1 MADRCLACTLELSG
15 DADMHPACAR
25 ELFGRARVPTI
36 DLDPNHLYLFGQE
49 MAGRTTLSGVQSKV
63 SLGWHQKSLRV
74 RAESSAFI
82 LKPQSSTYPELPQ
95 NEHICMR
102 IARLRGLRVAE
113 HGLVRLTN
121 GSLALIVRRFDR
133 DGSRRIPMEDFGQ
146 LAEKLP
152 REKYDGSA
160 ELCARIVRRYAAEP
174 VLDQLNLFRVFL
186 CSWWLGNGDLH
197 LKNLALLSVDRERP
211 RLSPAYDLL
220 CTQLVIANDPQA
232 LPVAGKKSRLDRADW
247 LTFAEYCEVP
257 RKLAEIEI
265 ENQRTTLEP
274 ARALVDACFLSE
286 PFRTALME
294 RLEEHTS
301 RLA

>member
-1 MADRCLACTLELSG
+1 MAERCLACTLELGG

-25 ELFGRARVPTI
+25 ELFGRASVPQI
-36 DLDPNHLYLFGQE
+36 DLDPDHLYLFGQV

-82 LKPQSSTYPELPQ
+82 LKPQSSTYPEMPQ
-95 NEHICMR
+95 NEHVCMR
-102 IARLRGLRVAE
+102 IARLRGVRVAE
-113 HGLVRLTN
+113 HGLVRLKN
-121 GSLALIVRRFDR
+121 GSLALVVRRFDR
-133 DGSRRIPMEDFGQ
+133 DGARRIPMEDFCQ

-160 ELCARIVRRYAAEP
+160 ELCARILRRYAADP
-174 VLDQLNLFRVFL
+174 GVDLLNLFRMFL

-197 LKNLALLSVDRERP
+197 LKNLALLSVDRDRP
-211 RLSPAYDLL
+211 RLSPAYDIL
-220 CTQLVIANDPQA
+220 CTQIVIANDPLA
-232 LPVAGKKSRLDRADW
+232 LPVTGKKSRLDRADW
-247 LTFAEYCEVP
+247 LTFAEYCGVP

-265 ENQRTTLEP
+265 ETQRATLEP
-274 ARALVDACFLSE
+274 ARALVDACFLSD
-286 PFRTALME
+286 PFRSALME
-294 RLEEHTS
+294 RLDAHTS